1 MKDTRYAVVL
11 VYTDTD
17 GFLPLVQLADK
28 NSLFQTKKEAVAAAK
43 KLADGLLDAYNELEE
58 KSVLFR
64 DAWTKVNA
72 TNGDVGYD
80 TKDTNVSVYHIRI
93 LEIN

>member
-28 NSLFQTKKEAVAAAK
+28 NSLFQTKKEAVAAANPSSRNFAATK
-43 KLADGLLDAYNELEE
+43 PSRPTPAR
-58 KSVLFR
+58 KSRR
-64 DAWTKVNA
+64 DTP
-72 TNGDVGYD
+72 
-80 TKDTNVSVYHIRI
+80 
-93 LEIN
+93 